1 MSTTAGVFI
10 WAIGHCV
17 SNTECRL
24 APGLKGTLNRP
35 GVSRR
40 LLCLSPGHFGW
51 DVLTVVE
58 VFELCWQDVAEFT
71 EEAAV
76 VEPVDP
82 LEGGEFEV
90 VDTPP
95 RALVSNQFCLVET
108 EQRHR
113 AAGRASNAPRSN
125 GPRRCLHG

>member
-82 LEGGEFEV
+82 VCCSASDTIRTASEFLPGTSPA
-90 VDTPP
+90 DSQGLKGRPP
-95 RALVSNQFCLVET
+95 ICA
-108 EQRHR
+108 
-113 AAGRASNAPRSN
+113 
-125 GPRRCLHG
+125 